1 MFSANTGLRP
11 DEARR
16 LPFRDVTIVDGEAS
30 GPTIL
35 AIEVRGHRG
44 AGYCTSMSGASQAH
58 LWTVEE
64 LAGIVDSNEPANGP
78 TTRDQQHETKTKRET
93 KPAENSKSI
102 QAIEIYRPIERNP
115 R

>member
-1 MFSANTGLRP
+1 
-11 DEARR
+11 
-16 LPFRDVTIVDGEAS
+16 VTIVDGEAS

-35 AIEVRGHRG
+35 AIEVRGEIEVRGHRG